1 LLGRIRVARVGNPC
15 GHGSSANKILTAPA
29 ALNPSA
35 GGPSRHTHPPKLGF
49 LDRPCKDAMQHA
61 TCTLLISP
69 TTGPIFRFRA
79 RTCGRYPYQNC
90 NLYL

>member
-35 GGPSRHTHPPKLGF
+35 EGLAPHAHTKTRL
-49 LDRPCKDAMQHA
+49 
-61 TCTLLISP
+61 
-69 TTGPIFRFRA
+69 RA
-79 RTCGRYPYQNC
+79 KGA
-90 NLYL
+90 